1 MADWRTNARPR
12 LGQALQARDMAG
24 HTRILIDLVMLTGD
38 SEAVEALAREVL
50 DSLDHDT
57 QTWWM
62 GECNCDGHQN

>member
-1 MADWRTNARPR
+1 MADWRVNARPR
-12 LGQALQARDMAG
+12 LAVALKARDIPG

-38 SEAVEALAREVL
+38 SAAVEALTRAVL
-50 DSLDHDT
+50 ASLDHDT